1 MNKNSQSSIFRSE
14 KMGYYQLVVP
24 REAAWL
30 TLNELGKQNHPFLSL
45 FFWEGLQLEIKI
57 VEL

>member
-45 FFWEGLQLEIKI
+45 FF
-57 VEL
+57 